1 MIMKVTPSYI
11 HALDGRLRIK
21 APEVKGSPARGLEI
35 ESRLRQVDGIDHVTA
50 NPTTGNI
57 LILYNSC
64 RIAQHE
70 VLDILRTLGCLQEQP
85 AAQTGASASVERR
98 PSFGE
103 AFGEALGEALT
114 ESLVRSTM
122 ELALQRLIRALI

>member
-21 APEVKGSPARGLEI
+21 APTVKGSPARGLEV

-57 LILYNSC
+57 LILYTSC

-70 VLDILRTLGCLQEQP
+70 VLDILHTLGCLQEQP
-85 AAQTGASASVERR
+85 AAKTGASDSVETR
-98 PSFGE
+98 PSFSE
-103 AFGEALGEALT
+103 TLGEALT
-114 ESLVRSTM
+114 ESLVRSTV
-122 ELALQRLIRALI
+122 ELALQRLISALI

>member
-1 MIMKVTPSYI
+1 MKVTPSYI

-21 APEVKGSPARGLEI
+21 APKVKGSPARALEV

-64 RIAQHE
+64 RIAQQE
-70 VLDILRTLGCLQEQP
+70 VLDILHTLGCLQEQ
-85 AAQTGASASVERR
+85 AVAMTGASDSVGTR
-98 PSFGE
+98 PS
-103 AFGEALGEALT
+103 FGEALGEALT
-114 ESLVRSTM
+114 ESLVRSTV

>member
-1 MIMKVTPSYI
+1 MKMTSSYI
-11 HALDGRLRIK
+11 HALEGRLRIK
-21 APEVKGSPARGLEI
+21 ASQVKGAPARALEV

-50 NPTTGNI
+50 NPTTGNV

-70 VLDILRTLGCLQEQP
+70 VLDSLRTLGCLQEES
-85 AAQTGASASVERR
+85 AATTGTSASDGMRL
-98 PSFGE
+98 S
-103 AFGEALGEALT
+103 LGEALA

-122 ELALQRLIRALI
+122 QECGDAAHGKAHKALRHNLGG

>member
-21 APEVKGSPARGLEI
+21 APGVKGSPARGLEV

-57 LILYNSC
+57 LILYTSC
-64 RIAQHE
+64 RIAQYE

-85 AAQTGASASVERR
+85 AAKTAASDSVETR
-98 PSFGE
+98 PS
-103 AFGEALGEALT
+103 FGEALGEALT
-114 ESLVRSTM
+114 ESLVRSTV
-122 ELALQRLIRALI
+122 ELALQRLISALM